1 MVLAQN
7 QICRTVKHK
16 ILIYIYI
23 KALEMVIIRLLA
35 RMPKIYYGERTALS
49 TNGAGETGFL
59 QAK

>member
-1 MVLAQN
+1 
-7 QICRTVKHK
+7 
-16 ILIYIYI
+16 
-23 KALEMVIIRLLA
+23 MVIIRLLA